1 MESNIISL
9 SGVQGAGKTTL
20 AYHLR
25 TVIPES
31 VVYDGKREFKIYL
44 EYPDK
49 KGIVII
55 SEFASSILF
64 PVGHLSEGSEDRFSK
79 CGLIDSQYFEKGK
92 HFFLD
97 VQSEKTQHERLLERN
112 NGINDGYIR
121 TIMKEYVHR
130 SQYLRMLANKAYFTK
145 VICVDE
151 KSVEE
156 ITQEIMDVI
165 D

>member
-9 SGVQGAGKTTL
+9 SGVQGAGKTTV

-25 TVIPES
+25 TLIPES
-31 VVYDGKREFKIYL
+31 VIYDGKREFKIYL
-44 EYPDK
+44 EDPDK

-55 SEFASSILF
+55 SEYASSILF
-64 PVGHLSEGSEDRFSK
+64 PVGHLSEGSVDRFSK

-112 NGINDGYIR
+112 NGLNDGYIR

-151 KSVEE
+151 KSVDE

>member
-25 TVIPES
+25 TLIPES
-31 VVYDGKREFKIYL
+31 VVYDGKREFTIYL
-44 EYPDK
+44 EDLDK

-55 SEFASSILF
+55 SEYASSILF
-64 PVGHLSEGSEDRFSK
+64 PVGHLSEGSEDRFLK

-130 SQYLRMLANKAYFTK
+130 SQYLRMLATK
-145 VICVDE
+145 RILQKLYVLT
-151 KSVEE
+151 KS
-156 ITQEIMDVI
+156 QLKKLLKK
-165 D
+165 

>member
-1 MESNIISL
+1 MFL
-9 SGVQGAGKTTL
+9 
-20 AYHLR
+20 
-25 TVIPES
+25 
-31 VVYDGKREFKIYL
+31 
-44 EYPDK
+44 
-49 KGIVII
+49 
-55 SEFASSILF
+55 
-64 PVGHLSEGSEDRFSK
+64 K